1 MAGSAFAVGEP
12 ASRKVPARVK
22 ANKASAPA
30 GRHRPSLGRSHVF
43 YLLAALHL
51 CVSAVAGYSHAAG
64 AAALN
69 ATAPNLTALNST
81 GEYGNH
87 KASDDQP
94 ARSNLFAP
102 LSLEREQRNSDSGYQ
117 PYYGMSKR
125 EAMSKLEDKMRKIC
139 VEKGP
144 GELIA
149 LSKIDFLESTKTFK
163 DGLPQGKGATLCK
176 PLIYEILQ
184 GLNKEQ
190 IYYLMDNIVG
200 GSY

>member
-1 MAGSAFAVGEP
+1 MQGKPISPRPTASTPAGCTSIFVLLLSFLAALARMFFGKAALLVRAGSAFAVGEP
-12 ASRKVPARVK
+12 VSRKVPARVK

-30 GRHRPSLGRSHVF
+30 GWHRPSLGRSHVF

-102 LSLEREQRNSDSGYQ
+102 C
-117 PYYGMSKR
+117 P
-125 EAMSKLEDKMRKIC
+125 
-139 VEKGP
+139 
-144 GELIA
+144 
-149 LSKIDFLESTKTFK
+149 
-163 DGLPQGKGATLCK
+163 
-176 PLIYEILQ
+176 
-184 GLNKEQ
+184 
-190 IYYLMDNIVG
+190 
-200 GSY
+200 